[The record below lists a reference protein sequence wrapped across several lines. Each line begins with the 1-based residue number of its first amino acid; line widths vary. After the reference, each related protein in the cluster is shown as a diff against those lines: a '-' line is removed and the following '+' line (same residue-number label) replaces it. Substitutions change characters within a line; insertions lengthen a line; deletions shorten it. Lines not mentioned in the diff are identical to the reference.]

1 MPGDLGTHP
10 IWERQRGQCS
20 KCRQLAD
27 GVEFLAAALECE
39 ERVRV
44 TAALKKLN
52 CRRYTVSVPSM
63 IFFEMNSRRW
73 RNLEEKIDHGH
84 QHHCIRN
91 NTLDEKQRASRVRHT
106 WRYVP
111 RTIFWASVAA
121 EWLSKGMAPQSKE
134 EEEPAVPAWVPGEEG
149 RTGPSA
155 SSLSSAPC
163 VAGQVRGLLAAATAA
178 AGPLNPAQIH
188 SLPQRLLSPDICHPG
203 RDMSDT
209 QFLSRIVSAR

>member
-1 MPGDLGTHP
+1 MQPGLVKIALIDLMRCYAETELVQVGAYLDTWCLFCQVLGEPGTHP

-44 TAALKKLN
+44 TVALKKLN

-121 EWLSKGMAPQSKE
+121 EWLSQGMAPQSKE
-134 EEEPAVPAWVPGEEG
+134 EEEPAVPAWVPGRRAALDHLNGRSEG
-149 RTGPSA
+149 G
-155 SSLSSAPC
+155 
-163 VAGQVRGLLAAATAA
+163 
-178 AGPLNPAQIH
+178 
-188 SLPQRLLSPDICHPG
+188 
-203 RDMSDT
+203 
-209 QFLSRIVSAR
+209 